1 MDIGER
7 LMRELDQALERLRQR
22 GVVIEAAPGAPNEPS
37 SWADPIDQIQRSI
50 ERDISFATRSLLLER
65 AQRLAM
71 ALDRLRDGHYGICDE
86 CEELI
91 PPARLVAVPEVTTC
105 VRCQD
110 RLERAERVRGRGDSV
125 GAGFDDDDDA

>member
-7 LMRELDQALERLRQR
+7 LMHELDQALERLRQR
-22 GVVIEAAPGAPNEPS
+22 GVVIETAPGTSTEPL

-71 ALDRLRDGHYGICDE
+71 ALDRFRDGRYGICDE
-86 CEELI
+86 CEEPI

-110 RLERAERVRGRGDSV
+110 RRERADRLRGRPGESFDV
-125 GAGFDDDDDA
+125 AFDDDDE